1 MYSKILVPIDLHE
14 SGKAKLMLDAA
25 RQLAD
30 DGASIVLVHIVEDVP
45 TYVAAELPRGI
56 MESSRDEAV
65 ARLEQ
70 LARDEGVTAEIDVRI
85 GQPAS
90 AILAAAGEHGSEVI
104 VIASHRPGFQD
115 YLIGSTAAR
124 VVRHARCSV
133 LVIR

>member
-1 MYSKILVPIDLHE
+1 MYSKILVPVDLHE
-14 SGKAKLMLDAA
+14 AGKAKVMLDAA
-25 RQLAD
+25 RRVGD
-30 DGASIVLVHIVEDVP
+30 EGASIVLVHVVEDVP

-56 MESSRDEAV
+56 MENSRDEAV
-65 ARLEQ
+65 RSLEE
-70 LARDEGVTAEIDVRI
+70 LAGQEGVRAEIDVRI

-90 AILAAAGEHGSEVI
+90 AILAAASEHGSEVI